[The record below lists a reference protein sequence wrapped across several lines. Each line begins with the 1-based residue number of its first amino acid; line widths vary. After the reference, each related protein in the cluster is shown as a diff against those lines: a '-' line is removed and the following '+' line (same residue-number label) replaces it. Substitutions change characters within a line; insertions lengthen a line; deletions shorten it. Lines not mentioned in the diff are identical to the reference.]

1 MTCCNAPSCKS
12 TERPGTHV
20 NQRQATLTY
29 RTRLASTG
37 RPNYCE
43 LRQSV
48 RDKANVENIICSFS
62 SVVKRPG
69 RQLGFTRFRCTP
81 CAVTGSAKHTE
92 HHLQIQLRHE
102 QKGEVV
108 SWDLPDS
115 NVHQWQA
122 MLNTLNTTCSFNYA
136 MNRKVRSSGGIYY
149 TNVHQWQAM
158 LNTRNTTCS
167 FNYVINVKA
176 RSSCTSV
183 NISDRQREKP
193 EHVHV

>member
-92 HHLQIQLRHE
+92 HHLHILLRHE
-102 QKGEVV
+102 QKGQVV
-108 SWDLPDS
+108 SWDLLDS
-115 NVHQWQA
+115 DVHHVQSQA
-122 MLNTLNTTCSFNYA
+122 VLNTQNTTCRFSYA
-136 MNRKVRSSGGIYY
+136 MNRK
-149 TNVHQWQAM
+149 
-158 LNTRNTTCS
+158 
-167 FNYVINVKA
+167 A
-176 RSSCTSV
+176 RSSAGIYQIQMY
-183 NISDRQREKP
+183 ISDRRC
-193 EHVHV
+193 